1 MYLNLF
7 SMTPQ
12 SRSAIYSVRCQSGVV
27 MVNFSHDDNFLLA
40 SALDNE
46 ITQFLFMNGQK
57 HLSFDVPKTGLQGNF
72 TRAYYSASG
81 RHVITGACEESTVK
95 LMCTYTGETLAS
107 VDLYPGKRDPSL
119 YIQSLR
125 GSPVHDDSLC
135 VLANYRDLQHREL
148 VMEMRRLGHAC
159 RGVVAEAEML
169 CG

>member
-1 MYLNLF
+1 
-7 SMTPQ
+7 
-12 SRSAIYSVRCQSGVV
+12 
-27 MVNFSHDDNFLLA
+27 
-40 SALDNE
+40 
-46 ITQFLFMNGQK
+46 MNGQK
-57 HLSFDVPKTGLQGNF
+57 NLSFEVPKTGLQGNF

-135 VLANYRDLQHREL
+135 VLANYRYGLL
-148 VMEMRRLGHAC
+148 ASLTTLLLSFNPSPL
-159 RGVVAEAEML
+159 L
-169 CG
+169 CYCLLTPLLYSVTVF